1 MSDMEL
7 KVGDTIR
14 CSGQKDVD
22 NTIKSLQAMG
32 YQAQALAWRRNTV
45 VITGRDKRH
54 D

>member
-1 MSDMEL
+1 MSEMEL

-14 CSGQKDVD
+14 CCSQQDVD
-22 NTIKSLQAMG
+22 NTIKSLQAAG
-32 YQAQALAWRRNTV
+32 YQAQAIAWRKNTV